1 MSKDFKDLATRAKVA
16 WSEETRAVYE
26 AASVSFDAE
35 LASRVELGE
44 LLAAERKAQD
54 LTQPALSSVTGIQQA
69 EISRIER
76 GIGIGNPTAD
86 TLSRLAAA
94 LGQKITLTPIQ

>member
-1 MSKDFKDLATRAKVA
+1 MSKDFKDLADRAKA
-16 WSEETRAVYE
+16 EWSEDARAAHE

-35 LASRVELGE
+35 LASRVELGA
-44 LLAAERKAQD
+44 LLAAARKAHN

-76 GIGIGNPTAD
+76 GIGNPTAD

-94 LGQKITLTPIQ
+94 LGQKITLTPVH

>member
-1 MSKDFKDLATRAKVA
+1 MSKDFKDLATRAKA
-16 WSEETRAVYE
+16 EWSEGTRAVCE

-35 LASRVELGE
+35 LASRIELGA
-44 LLAAERKAQD
+44 LLAAARKAQD

-76 GIGIGNPTAD
+76 GIGNPTAD

>member
-1 MSKDFKDLATRAKVA
+1 MSKTFKDLAARAKAEWSEDTRAA
-16 WSEETRAVYE
+16 YE
-26 AASVSFDAE
+26 AASASFDAE
-35 LASRVELGE
+35 LASRVELGAQ
-44 LLAAERKAQD
+44 LAAARKAHD

-76 GIGIGNPTAD
+76 GIGNPTAD

-94 LGQKITLTPIQ
+94 LGQKITLTPVR

>member
-1 MSKDFKDLATRAKVA
+1 MSNNFKDLAARAKA
-16 WSEETRAVYE
+16 EWPADTRAVYE
-26 AASVSFDAE
+26 AASVSFDAG
-35 LASRVELGE
+35 LASRLELGA
-44 LLAAERKAQD
+44 LLAAARKAHD

-76 GIGIGNPTAD
+76 GLGNPTAD

-94 LGQKITLTPIQ
+94 LGQKITLTPVR